1 MRKETLP
8 LVTDYVIRYLTL
20 ADTASVQSLY
30 ERCADYIE
38 LVTGNKPGPVAA
50 QHIFT
55 ELPAGKTYNDKL
67 LIGIFTP
74 DDKLIGIID
83 AIRNYPTEGE
93 WYLNLLLLDPQE
105 RNRGLGEKI
114 YHIFAEWAMMQGAQ
128 AISLTVLAQNTRAQR
143 FWQRL
148 GFEAIERT
156 TDPHTI
162 DTVRITMRRGL

>member
-20 ADTASVQSLY
+20 ADTASVQDLY

-38 LVTGNKPGPVAA
+38 LATGGKPGPDAA

-74 DDKLIGIID
+74 AGRLIGLVD
-83 AIRNYPTEGE
+83 AIRDYPTEHE
-93 WYLNLLLLDPQE
+93 WYLYLLLLDPQE

-114 YHIFAEWAMMQGAQ
+114 YHIFAEWAAMQGAQ
-128 AISLTVLAQNTRAQR
+128 AISLAVLTQNTQAQR

-148 GFEAIERT
+148 GFEAAEY
-156 TDPHTI
+156 TDELNTK
-162 DTVRITMRRGL
+162 DATRITLRRGL